1 MHEPPGFS
9 STGGLHFAALQTFGA
24 AGNVIREVERLS
36 QDLAHSAERLE
47 ELHDLEL
54 NLTVF
59 DVEEHGKHDPVA
71 LVFQLYR
78 PLADDVEEW
87 LKLQEEPTALDPLAA
102 RPRSPPLGQPRV
114 FFPPRRGA
122 SSFVSSYHCLPP
134 GRVAGQVPLPS

>member
-1 MHEPPGFS
+1 MIAFGGLGTARPGEARQTRRGMARTGVEMHEPPGFS

-36 QDLAHSAERLE
+36 QDLARSAERLE

-71 LVFQLYR
+71 LVFQLHR

-87 LKLQEEPTALDPLAA
+87 LKLQEEPTALDPL
-102 RPRSPPLGQPRV
+102 PEFRV
-114 FFPPRRGA
+114 
-122 SSFVSSYHCLPP
+122 SLT
-134 GRVAGQVPLPS
+134 